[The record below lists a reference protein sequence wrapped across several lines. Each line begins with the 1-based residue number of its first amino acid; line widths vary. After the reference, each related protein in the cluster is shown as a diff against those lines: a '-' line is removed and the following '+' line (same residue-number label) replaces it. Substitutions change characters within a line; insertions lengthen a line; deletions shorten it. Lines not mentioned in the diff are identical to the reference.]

1 MRHADRSRAARRFG
15 ALLVLVF
22 ALGPGA
28 SGCYVTESYLVSPQ
42 TLAQVAA
49 LPEAEQARTAVPVT
63 RAENGRP
70 VWVRAD
76 ALTPLP
82 ATGAQTSQKTAQPT
96 EPRPVQ
102 TTDQRVGP
110 DTTGP
115 VTVRSRRYSPMVTA
129 AVILTGI
136 GTVASIAGTIG
147 FFTGKD
153 SVSTAFGILALSA
166 EPPMMIGTVLWPL
179 GIVRA
184 PQRVKPGD
192 PSLRYLD
199 SPTPPSAP

>member
-1 MRHADRSRAARRFG
+1 MRTADRSRVLRTFG
-15 ALLVLVF
+15 ALLVL
-22 ALGPGA
+22 GA
-28 SGCYVTESYLVSPQ
+28 SSCYVTESYLVSPQ
-42 TLAQVAA
+42 QLAQVAA
-49 LPEAEQARTAVPVT
+49 LPEAERAITAVPVT
-63 RAENGRP
+63 HAAKGRP

-76 ALTPLP
+76 ALTPSP
-82 ATGAQTSQKTAQPT
+82 TSDAQASPPPSPDATG
-96 EPRPVQ
+96 RVQ
-102 TTDQRVGP
+102 
-110 DTTGP
+110 
-115 VTVRSRRYSPMVTA
+115 VRTRRYSPMVTA

-147 FFTGKD
+147 FFVGKD

-166 EPPMMIGTVLWPL
+166 EPPMMIGTILWPL

-199 SPTPPSAP
+199 PPPAAPAAAPPAAP

>member
-1 MRHADRSRAARRFG
+1 VTRALG
-15 ALLVLVF
+15 ALLLFV
-22 ALGPGA
+22 LGPGA
-28 SGCYVTESYLVSPQ
+28 SGCYVTESYRVSPRQ
-42 TLAQVAA
+42 LAQVAA
-49 LPEAEQARTAVPVT
+49 LPEAERAITAVPVT
-63 RAENGRP
+63 RVENGRP

-82 ATGAQTSQKTAQPT
+82 ATGPQPDRQTDRQADQQTNPQASPETNG
-96 EPRPVQ
+96 PVQ
-102 TTDQRVGP
+102 
-110 DTTGP
+110 
-115 VTVRSRRYSPMVTA
+115 VRSRRYSPMVTA

-147 FFTGKD
+147 FFVGKD

-166 EPPMMIGTVLWPL
+166 EPPMMIGTVLWPI

-199 SPTPPSAP
+199 PPAAPITAPTTAPIAAPIATP